1 MAKTPTPAAVQENIK
16 LGAVAGFEPAPNI
29 RFSIGDW
36 PLPLRMKYRQCNTP

>member
-16 LGAVAGFEPAPNI
+16 LSAVAGLEQAPYI

-36 PLPLRMKYRQCNTP
+36 PLHLRMTYRQCNTP